1 MTTKIK
7 KLAILFMAL
16 TISLAMFTSCNNE
29 EQSSRKEILIQNKLI
44 GDIVPDGLYVGYYDI
59 DKNYRIEIKESIKD
73 NKVIKRWIN
82 DREQDL
88 RNAPITKGRFFKDG
102 DNDYAKNKA
111 IDLAMELSE
120 KYPCVSVVTFTS
132 IENDQTIVYQVD
144 VETDTPCE
152 YEKYNINK

>member
-1 MTTKIK
+1 MT
-7 KLAILFMAL
+7 M
-16 TISLAMFTSCNNE
+16 
-29 EQSSRKEILIQNKLI
+29 Q
-44 GDIVPDGLYVGYYDI
+44 
-59 DKNYRIEIKESIKD
+59 
-73 NKVIKRWIN
+73 
-82 DREQDL
+82 
-88 RNAPITKGRFFKDG
+88 
-102 DNDYAKNKA
+102 KNKA